1 VAGETEALKEAI
13 DLAVR
18 RFTAD
23 VALFNHEVSARLGLS
38 PNEARFVTLLQLHGP
53 LTPGRLSELSGLG
66 SGTVTGVLDRLERA
80 GYASR
85 GRDEADRRKVIVTLN
100 QERIARELEAV
111 CAPLLERLGS
121 AIERFTREELWTI
134 ADFLR
139 RIVEPGLATPRSD

>member
-1 VAGETEALKEAI
+1 MAGETEALKEAI

-23 VALFNHEVSARLGLS
+23 VALFNHEVASRLGLS

-66 SGTVTGVLDRLERA
+66 SGTVTGVIDRLEQA

-85 GRDEADRRKVIVTLN
+85 GRDEADRRRVIVTLD
-100 QERIARELEAV
+100 QERVARELNPL
-111 CAPLLERLGS
+111 CAPRLERLGS
-121 AIERFTREELWTI
+121 ALERFSREELWTI

-139 RIVEPGLATPRSD
+139 RLVP